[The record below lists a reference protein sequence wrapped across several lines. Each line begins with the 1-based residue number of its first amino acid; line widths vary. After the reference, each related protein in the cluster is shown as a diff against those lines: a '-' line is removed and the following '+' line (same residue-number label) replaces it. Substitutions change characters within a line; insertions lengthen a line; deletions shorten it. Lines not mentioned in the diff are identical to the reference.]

1 MVNTEYLKVVSV
13 LVIVAIVLA
22 LVYINVSTPDNVTYI
37 DEVTTI
43 YKGYNG
49 GAEQ

>member
-13 LVIVAIVLA
+13 LIIVTIVLA
-22 LVYINVSTPDNVTYI
+22 LVYINVATPDNVAHI

-43 YKGYNG
+43 QTKTDNNG
-49 GAEQ
+49 GR